1 MARCTGILQVDLEL
15 FLASENSFLKRNV
28 DNSAEVCSLH
38 RSIVCSSSASA
49 ATEQVA
55 ENIAEDITH
64 ISAAKV
70 EAAESAGSCAA
81 TAVFKCS
88 VAKLIVPTG
97 IDVELATEAFKR
109 MGYQVEVVQIDWE
122 EKKELVESGEIDCIM
137 GCFSMEGRLD
147 DYRWAGPYIASRQV
161 VAVNEN
167 SDIYKLSDLEGKN
180 LAVQSTTK
188 PEGIFLNR
196 TDERI
201 PKLGNLISLGH
212 RDRKSVV

>member
-38 RSIVCSSSASA
+38 RSIVCPSSASA

-88 VAKLIVPTG
+88 VAKLIVLTPFVRITQHAIG
-97 IDVELATEAFKR
+97 FCRLFKFCLGLFVARVHIR
-109 MGYQVEVVQIDWE
+109 MVFLGQFTV
-122 EKKELVESGEIDCIM
+122 
-137 GCFSMEGRLD
+137 CF
-147 DYRWAGPYIASRQV
+147 
-161 VAVNEN
+161 
-167 SDIYKLSDLEGKN
+167 
-180 LAVQSTTK
+180 
-188 PEGIFLNR
+188 F
-196 TDERI
+196 
-201 PKLGNLISLGH
+201 
-212 RDRKSVV
+212 

>member
-64 ISAAKV
+64 ISTVKIKTS
-70 EAAESAGSCAA
+70 EAAAGSCAA

-88 VAKLIVPTG
+88 VAKLIVLTPFVRITQHAIG
-97 IDVELATEAFKR
+97 FCRLFKFCLGLFVARVHIR
-109 MGYQVEVVQIDWE
+109 MVFLGQFTV
-122 EKKELVESGEIDCIM
+122 
-137 GCFSMEGRLD
+137 CF
-147 DYRWAGPYIASRQV
+147 
-161 VAVNEN
+161 
-167 SDIYKLSDLEGKN
+167 
-180 LAVQSTTK
+180 
-188 PEGIFLNR
+188 F
-196 TDERI
+196 
-201 PKLGNLISLGH
+201 
-212 RDRKSVV
+212 